1 MKKILIAI
9 IALLFIGIGVIL
21 FLSFK
26 DSGESAY
33 TETPANTTTSNATET
48 AAETTTKTFTMAEV
62 ANHSSASDC
71 YTVIEGSVYDL
82 SNFVGKHP
90 GGEEAIMSICGK
102 DGTAAFSAQHGDDR
116 RPNNTLSS
124 LKIGALAE

>member
-1 MKKILIAI
+1 MKKIFLAI
-9 IALLFIGIGVIL
+9 IALLFIGIGVTL

-26 DSGESAY
+26 DSGESPY
-33 TETPANTTTSNATET
+33 TESPANTTPSNATET
-48 AAETTTKTFTMAEV
+48 SAETPAQTFTMSEV
-62 ANHSSASDC
+62 AIHSSASDC

-102 DGTAAFSAQHGDDR
+102 DGTAAFSNQHGDDR

-124 LKIGALAE
+124 LKIGTLAE

>member
-1 MKKILIAI
+1 MKKILLAI
-9 IALLFIGIGVIL
+9 IALLFIGIGVTL

-26 DSGESAY
+26 DSGESPY
-33 TETPANTTTSNATET
+33 TETPANTTPSSTT
-48 AAETTTKTFTMAEV
+48 ETTTQTFTMSEV
-62 ANHSSASDC
+62 ASHSSASDC

-102 DGTAAFSAQHGDDR
+102 DGTAAFSSQHGDDR

-124 LKIGALAE
+124 LKIGTLAE